1 MKNTMRNVNWF
12 SIKKN
17 NKTIDKVMQLA
28 GISNITCLLARKTAS
43 VNTRATDTHT
53 TNKNYE
59 LSWNG
64 WTIVIEMETTLVI
77 GGELYWYIET
87 QYSQKLPRLLKTPCE
102 LQRVSMLVINTK
114 RQRRYHLPAASVSN
128 SHTGHNALKCNPTK
142 WVEYQPYTM
151 RSSASLHH
159 KYYIFWSENDPSGSV
174 ITWL

>member
-1 MKNTMRNVNWF
+1 
-12 SIKKN
+12 
-17 NKTIDKVMQLA
+17 MQLA

-102 LQRVSMLVINTK
+102 LQRVSMLVPARSTPNANVDITSPRRAWATRIQDIMHWNVIPQNELNINLTQCVQAHRCTINTIFSDQK
-114 RQRRYHLPAASVSN
+114 TILVD
-128 SHTGHNALKCNPTK
+128 L
-142 WVEYQPYTM
+142 W
-151 RSSASLHH
+151 SLDCSTVPFV
-159 KYYIFWSENDPSGSV
+159 Y
-174 ITWL
+174 